1 MYMYHFVICL
11 CLCWL
16 IFRAHLGAKL
26 WLTFEHAYK
35 TRRATLNWGVRC
47 SRKLQA
53 ICPNLIV
60 YLLLFQVNLALSVI
74 YSRHLLA
81 ILLGNWCDCGMITSE
96 LIDNSDEV
104 QLIGLLD
111 ILQKLESKE
120 LFEKVSFTLVACHRS
135 KSRAMWVVGG
145 GIGGFN
151 HLFVSITNADSVA
164 HELWELCRS
173 LIM

>member
-1 MYMYHFVICL
+1 MFMLIDIQNSSGSQIVIKFRTCL
-11 CLCWL
+11 L
-16 IFRAHLGAKL
+16 IQDQEGYIKL
-26 WLTFEHAYK
+26 K
-35 TRRATLNWGVRC
+35 SIGPVRC
-47 SRKLQA
+47 RRKREA

-81 ILLGNWCDCGMITSE
+81 ILLGNWRDCGMITSE

-120 LFEKVSFTLVACHRS
+120 LFEKVRFYTRCVPSVQIQS
-135 KSRAMWVVGG
+135 YVGG
-145 GIGGFN
+145 GGRDWRLQSPFSFDN
-151 HLFVSITNADSVA
+151 
-164 HELWELCRS
+164 
-173 LIM
+173 

>member
-1 MYMYHFVICL
+1 MYMYHFLICL

-26 WLTFEHAYK
+26 WLNFEHAYK
-35 TRRATLNWGVRC
+35 IQDQEGYIKWRSIGPVRC
-47 SRKLQA
+47 RRKRQA
-53 ICPNLIV
+53 IFPNLTV

-81 ILLGNWCDCGMITSE
+81 ILLGNWCDCGMITGE

-120 LFEKVSFTLVACHRS
+120 RFEKVRFYTLCVPS
-135 KSRAMWVVGG
+135 VQMQSYVGG
-145 GIGGFN
+145 GEGEGGWR
-151 HLFVSITNADSVA
+151 LQSPYVSITIADSVA
-164 HELWELCRS
+164 CEL
-173 LIM
+173 

>member
-1 MYMYHFVICL
+1 MFMLIDIQSSFESQIVIK
-11 CLCWL
+11 
-16 IFRAHLGAKL
+16 FRTRLQDQEGYIKL
-26 WLTFEHAYK
+26 
-35 TRRATLNWGVRC
+35 RSIGPVRC
-47 SRKLQA
+47 RRKRQA
-53 ICPNLIV
+53 ICPNLIL

-120 LFEKVSFTLVACHRS
+120 LFEKVRFYTRCVPSVQIQS
-135 KSRAMWVVGG
+135 YVGG
-145 GIGGFN
+145 GGRDWRLQSPFCFDN
-151 HLFVSITNADSVA
+151 
-164 HELWELCRS
+164 
-173 LIM
+173 

>member
-1 MYMYHFVICL
+1 MFMLIDIQSSSGSQIVIK
-11 CLCWL
+11 
-16 IFRAHLGAKL
+16 FRTRLQDQEGYIKL
-26 WLTFEHAYK
+26 
-35 TRRATLNWGVRC
+35 RSIGPVRC
-47 SRKLQA
+47 RRKREA

-60 YLLLFQVNLALSVI
+60 YLLFFQVNLALSVI

-120 LFEKVSFTLVACHRS
+120 LFEKVRFYTRCVPSVQIQS
-135 KSRAMWVVGG
+135 YVGG
-145 GIGGFN
+145 GGRDWRLQSPFCFDN
-151 HLFVSITNADSVA
+151 
-164 HELWELCRS
+164 
-173 LIM
+173 

>member
-1 MYMYHFVICL
+1 MFMLIDIQNSSGSQIVIKFRTCL
-11 CLCWL
+11 L
-16 IFRAHLGAKL
+16 IQDQEGYIKL
-26 WLTFEHAYK
+26 
-35 TRRATLNWGVRC
+35 RSIGPVRC
-47 SRKLQA
+47 RRKREA

-120 LFEKVSFTLVACHRS
+120 LFEKVRFYTRCVPSVQIQS
-135 KSRAMWVVGG
+135 YVDGG
-145 GIGGFN
+145 GRDWRLQSPFSFDN
-151 HLFVSITNADSVA
+151 
-164 HELWELCRS
+164 
-173 LIM
+173 

>member
-1 MYMYHFVICL
+1 MFMLIDIQNSSGSQIVIKFRTCL
-11 CLCWL
+11 L
-16 IFRAHLGAKL
+16 IQDQEGYIKL
-26 WLTFEHAYK
+26 
-35 TRRATLNWGVRC
+35 RSIGPVRC
-47 SRKLQA
+47 RRKREA

-120 LFEKVSFTLVACHRS
+120 LFEKVRFYTRCVPSVQIQS
-135 KSRAMWVVGG
+135 YVGG
-145 GIGGFN
+145 GGLGWRLQSPFSFDN
-151 HLFVSITNADSVA
+151 
-164 HELWELCRS
+164 
-173 LIM
+173 

>member
-1 MYMYHFVICL
+1 MIK
-11 CLCWL
+11 
-16 IFRAHLGAKL
+16 FRTRLQDQEGYIKL
-26 WLTFEHAYK
+26 
-35 TRRATLNWGVRC
+35 RSIGPVRC
-47 SRKLQA
+47 RRKREA

-120 LFEKVSFTLVACHRS
+120 LFEKVRFYTRCVPSVQIQS
-135 KSRAMWVVGG
+135 YVGG
-145 GIGGFN
+145 GGRGWRLQSPFCFDN
-151 HLFVSITNADSVA
+151 
-164 HELWELCRS
+164 
-173 LIM
+173 

>member
-1 MYMYHFVICL
+1 MFMLIDIQNSSGSQIVIKFRTCL
-11 CLCWL
+11 L
-16 IFRAHLGAKL
+16 IQDQEGYIKL
-26 WLTFEHAYK
+26 
-35 TRRATLNWGVRC
+35 RSIGPVRC
-47 SRKLQA
+47 RRKREA

-120 LFEKVSFTLVACHRS
+120 LFEKVRFYTRCVPSVQIQS
-135 KSRAMWVVGG
+135 YVGG
-145 GIGGFN
+145 GGRGWRFQSPFSFDN
-151 HLFVSITNADSVA
+151 
-164 HELWELCRS
+164 
-173 LIM
+173 

>member
-1 MYMYHFVICL
+1 MLIDIQSSFESQIVIK
-11 CLCWL
+11 
-16 IFRAHLGAKL
+16 FRTRLQDQEGYIKL
-26 WLTFEHAYK
+26 
-35 TRRATLNWGVRC
+35 RSIGPVRC
-47 SRKLQA
+47 RRKRQA
-53 ICPNLIV
+53 ICPNLIL

-120 LFEKVSFTLVACHRS
+120 LFEKVRFYTRCVPSVQIQS
-135 KSRAMWVVGG
+135 YVGG
-145 GIGGFN
+145 GGRGWRLQSPFSFDN
-151 HLFVSITNADSVA
+151 
-164 HELWELCRS
+164 
-173 LIM
+173 

>member
-1 MYMYHFVICL
+1 MFMLIDIQNSSGSQIVIKFRTCL
-11 CLCWL
+11 L
-16 IFRAHLGAKL
+16 IQDQEGYIKL
-26 WLTFEHAYK
+26 
-35 TRRATLNWGVRC
+35 RSIGPVRC
-47 SRKLQA
+47 RRKREA

-120 LFEKVSFTLVACHRS
+120 LFEKVRFYTRCVPSVQIQS
-135 KSRAMWVVGG
+135 YVGG
-145 GIGGFN
+145 GGRDWRLQSPFSFDN
-151 HLFVSITNADSVA
+151 
-164 HELWELCRS
+164 
-173 LIM
+173 

>member
-1 MYMYHFVICL
+1 MFMLIDIQNSSGSQIVIKFRTCL
-11 CLCWL
+11 L
-16 IFRAHLGAKL
+16 IQDQEGYIKL
-26 WLTFEHAYK
+26 
-35 TRRATLNWGVRC
+35 RSIGPVRC
-47 SRKLQA
+47 RRKREA

-120 LFEKVSFTLVACHRS
+120 LFEKVRFYTRCVPSVQIQS
-135 KSRAMWVVGG
+135 YVGG
-145 GIGGFN
+145 GGRGWRLQSPFSFDN
-151 HLFVSITNADSVA
+151 Q
-164 HELWELCRS
+164 CRFCS
-173 LIM
+173 P

>member
-1 MYMYHFVICL
+1 MFMLIDIQNSSGSQIVIKFRTCL
-11 CLCWL
+11 L
-16 IFRAHLGAKL
+16 IQDQEGYIKL
-26 WLTFEHAYK
+26 
-35 TRRATLNWGVRC
+35 RSIGPVRC
-47 SRKLQA
+47 RRKREA

-81 ILLGNWCDCGMITSE
+81 ILLGNWRDCGMITSE

-120 LFEKVSFTLVACHRS
+120 LFEKVRFYSSCVPS
-135 KSRAMWVVGG
+135 VQIQSYVGG
-145 GIGGFN
+145 RGRGWRLQSPFSFDN
-151 HLFVSITNADSVA
+151 
-164 HELWELCRS
+164 
-173 LIM
+173 

>member
-1 MYMYHFVICL
+1 MFMLIDIQSSSGSQIVIK
-11 CLCWL
+11 
-16 IFRAHLGAKL
+16 FRTRLQDQEGYIKL
-26 WLTFEHAYK
+26 
-35 TRRATLNWGVRC
+35 RSIDPVRC

-120 LFEKVSFTLVACHRS
+120 LFEKVRFYTRCVPSVQIQS
-135 KSRAMWVVGG
+135 YVGG
-145 GIGGFN
+145 GGRGWRFQSPFSFDN
-151 HLFVSITNADSVA
+151 
-164 HELWELCRS
+164 
-173 LIM
+173 